1 MMRAS
6 AKPMLILAGGATI
19 FLISALLFGLP
30 QVRRAAQIGAAA
42 RARLQLDQWVR
53 MAEAYRQAHGVLPAG
68 EGDGVLEL
76 MRADAAARGAMKD
89 ERRLG
94 TVGQVLDPWGTA
106 WRIRDGER
114 LEVRSAGPNG
124 EFGDEDDLSSLGV
137 R

>member
-1 MMRAS
+1 MKAS
-6 AKPMLILAGGATI
+6 AKPVVILAGGATI

-53 MAEAYRQAHGVLPAG
+53 VAEAYRQAHGVLPVG
-68 EGDGVLEL
+68 EDAVVLEW
-76 MRADAAARGAMKD
+76 MRADGAVRRVMED
-89 ERRLG
+89 ERRAG
-94 TVGQVLDPWGTA
+94 TAGQILDPWGTA
-106 WRIRDGER
+106 WRIRDGAR